1 MHLILRSI
9 KLVRTD
15 TRRKTRSKYEVTEI
29 VHDCEQETHI
39 IVVDKLLNR
48 TSKPKL
54 FVILRILLTTKFPS
68 FTFQKHI
75 VWNKIKQSQQIPASS
90 H

>member
-54 FVILRILLTTKFPS
+54 FGNAGKRLWLFYA
-68 FTFQKHI
+68 FY
-75 VWNKIKQSQQIPASS
+75 
-90 H
+90 